1 MLKPIVLIAIASLLI
16 AATAPTMP
24 PPRYDIFDLEE
35 GEAAPAAVGK
45 PLTVRLWTGFADSEW
60 RLVPQAGV
68 VLLESSRFLLAPDP
82 DGGVGFSSGDDITL
96 KVTRPGRY
104 RIVFQYIKKAT
115 GQPDR
120 TYSNKP
126 FDVIAR

>member
-1 MLKPIVLIAIASLLI
+1 MLKPIVVITAAALLL
-16 AATAPTMP
+16 AAAAPTMP
-24 PPRYDIFDLEE
+24 PPRYDIYSVEP
-35 GEAAPAAVGK
+35 GEAVTAAAGR
-45 PLTVRLWTGFADSEW
+45 PLTVRLWTNFTDAEW
-60 RLVPQAGV
+60 RLVPQTGV

-82 DGGVGFSSGDDITL
+82 DGGVGFSSGDDLTL
-96 KVTRPGRY
+96 KITRPGRF
-104 RIVFQYIKKAT
+104 RIVFKYINKIT